1 MFTIL
6 PVFPVFTMFTC
17 HSLSWLVTLCL
28 NSGQES
34 GDTQVREQ
42 EACQGYL
49 QVSCSVLLVVNMIKY
64 QMPQTRRQGN
74 SLTSFKHKLTA
85 FWQKL

>member
-6 PVFPVFTMFTC
+6 PVFTMLTC

-28 NSGQES
+28 NSWQES
-34 GDTQVREQ
+34 GVTQVREQ

-49 QVSCSVLLVVNMIKY
+49 QVLCSVLLVVNMIKY
-64 QMPQTRRQGN
+64 
-74 SLTSFKHKLTA
+74 
-85 FWQKL
+85 

>member
-1 MFTIL
+1 
-6 PVFPVFTMFTC
+6 MFTC

-49 QVSCSVLLVVNMIKY
+49 QVSCVLC
-64 QMPQTRRQGN
+64 
-74 SLTSFKHKLTA
+74 TSDGEYENIRCHRLGSKGIV
-85 FWQKL
+85 

>member
-6 PVFPVFTMFTC
+6 PVFPVFTMLTC

-49 QVSCSVLLVVNMIKY
+49 QVLCSVLLVVNMIKY

>member
-6 PVFPVFTMFTC
+6 PVFPVFTMFPC

-49 QVSCSVLLVVNMIKY
+49 QVCY
-64 QMPQTRRQGN
+64 AY
-74 SLTSFKHKLTA
+74 F
-85 FWQKL
+85 

>member
-1 MFTIL
+1 MFLFTI
-6 PVFPVFTMFTC
+6 FTMFTC
-17 HSLSWLVTLCL
+17 HSLSWLMTLCL

-49 QVSCSVLLVVNMIKY
+49 QVSCVLLVVNMIKY
-64 QMPQTRRQGN
+64 
-74 SLTSFKHKLTA
+74 
-85 FWQKL
+85 

>member
-1 MFTIL
+1 
-6 PVFPVFTMFTC
+6 MFTC

-34 GDTQVREQ
+34 GVTQVREQ

-49 QVSCSVLLVVNMIKY
+49 QVLCTSDGEYENIKCHRLG
-64 QMPQTRRQGN
+64 TKGIV
-74 SLTSFKHKLTA
+74 
-85 FWQKL
+85 

>member
-6 PVFPVFTMFTC
+6 PVFTMLTC

-49 QVSCSVLLVVNMIKY
+49 QVLCSVLLVVNMIKY

>member
-6 PVFPVFTMFTC
+6 PVFPVFTMLTC

-49 QVSCSVLLVVNMIKY
+49 QVLCVLFELLSGNK
-64 QMPQTRRQGN
+64 PQI
-74 SLTSFKHKLTA
+74 
-85 FWQKL
+85 